1 MKRLL
6 KEYLVTVYSEVTLN
20 RKGAYTLYGKS
31 YDAVLEK
38 ANTRLNTGEV
48 LTLTYK
54 GQSLFAYPESW
65 DDEY

>member
-6 KEYLVTVYSEVTLN
+6 KEYLVTVYNKDNVRL
-20 RKGAYTLYGKS
+20 GAYTLYGKS

-65 DDEY
+65 EDEY

>member
-6 KEYLVTVYSEVTLN
+6 KEYLVTVYNKDNTRL
-20 RKGAYTLYGKS
+20 GAYTLYGKS

-54 GQSLFAYPESW
+54 GKSLFSYPESW
-65 DDEY
+65 DD

>member
-1 MKRLL
+1 MKRRL
-6 KEYLVTVYSEVTLN
+6 KEYLVTVYTVSTLE

-48 LTLTYK
+48 LVLTYK
-54 GQSLFAYPESW
+54 GQSLLEDYS
-65 DDEY
+65 DEY

>member
-1 MKRLL
+1 MKRRL
-6 KEYLVTVYSEVTLN
+6 KEYLVTVYSADNVRL
-20 RKGAYTLYGKS
+20 GAFTLYGKS
-31 YDAVLEK
+31 YAVVLEK

-65 DDEY
+65 EDEY